1 MLNFINSRFFRIFDR
16 SFITEYAAK
25 VSDNFR
31 TTKFID
37 DNFRIMCKIL
47 SRIKV
52 LADAEGVSIGTIERA
67 IGASRGVISKAISK
81 GTDIQSKWLELI
93 CERFPKY
100 SPVWLL
106 TGQGDMLRDSVDHTT
121 VPSDEPPE
129 EASEKNIANNPQKF
143 SQQDSNA
150 ILIERFMA
158 TIKEQAE
165 EIGRLKERIAQLERE
180 KNVGEESFQA
190 APRELSKSTVDL

>member
-1 MLNFINSRFFRIFDR
+1 
-16 SFITEYAAK
+16 
-25 VSDNFR
+25 
-31 TTKFID
+31 
-37 DNFRIMCKIL
+37 
-47 SRIKV
+47 
-52 LADAEGVSIGTIERA
+52 
-67 IGASRGVISKAISK
+67 
-81 GTDIQSKWLELI
+81 
-93 CERFPKY
+93 
-100 SPVWLL
+100 
-106 TGQGDMLRDSVDHTT
+106 MLRDSVDHTT

-180 KNVGEESFQA
+180 KNVVEESFQT